1 MQPLIN
7 ILIRTSQRPLLFNRL
22 IQSIRQQTYKNIRV
36 IVSYDTACNYIP
48 DWCDSIAVG
57 KGREGYYWN
66 LYCNNLKEMVTDG
79 WFIFIDD
86 DDFLW
91 NKTALNDIAGH
102 LTNPDRG
109 IICQFLRGQ
118 TRKPGIVQIKNKII
132 KRGLIGMPCIL
143 LHHSK
148 KNIAYFDGLPAA
160 DFRFITDVSK
170 VLPLEWVEKVI
181 VKTDRIGK
189 GKPHNVTHS
198 RAIR

>member
-7 ILIRTSQRPLLFNRL
+7 ILIRTSQRKFLFERCL
-22 IQSIRQQTYKNIRV
+22 ASIISQTYKNIRV
-36 IVSYDTACNYIP
+36 IVSYDFDCNYIP

-57 KGREGYYWN
+57 KGRDGYYWN
-66 LYCNNLKEMVTDG
+66 LYCNNLKDMVTEG

-86 DDFLW
+86 DDFIHS
-91 NKTALNDIAGH
+91 KSAIGDIAKH
-102 LTNPDRG
+102 LTNPEVG

-118 TRKPGIVQIKNKII
+118 MRKPGLVQMRNKTI
-132 KRGLIGMPCIL
+132 KRGLIGMPCII

-148 KNIAYFDGLPAA
+148 KNIAMFDGLPAA
-160 DFRFITDVSK
+160 DFRFIQDVSK

-189 GKPHNVTHS
+189 GKPHLVSNKAKV
-198 RAIR
+198 